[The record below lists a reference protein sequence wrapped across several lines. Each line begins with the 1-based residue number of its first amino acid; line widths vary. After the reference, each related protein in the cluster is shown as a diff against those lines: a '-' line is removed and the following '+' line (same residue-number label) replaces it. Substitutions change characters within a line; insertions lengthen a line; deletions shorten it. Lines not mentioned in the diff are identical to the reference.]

1 MHRAWVNFVFLLA
14 FAPVAFAQ
22 GGGVSQTG
30 AINGRV
36 TDAQAGVLAGVTVT
50 ATSPSQMAAQTT
62 VTNAAGFYHFPA
74 LAPGTYALRY
84 ERDQFAA
91 LTRAGIDVPLGF
103 TATVDVS
110 LSLAPIQAGAT
121 AVASRIDT
129 TTARVQANFAQE
141 QLAAMPNAR
150 DLWALLSVTPGV
162 QMGRWDIGGN
172 RSGNQTS
179 YRAYGYGG
187 QDQQA
192 RILVEGINTTDGRS
206 ANGFFQDYGSFDE
219 VIVSA
224 VGNGAE
230 VPHPG
235 VTAQMLTKSGSN
247 IFHTGLYAD
256 YGSDDTQQRVDG
268 SIEAG
273 GPLRSDALWYY
284 SAYRQ
289 LESSID
295 QLNLRIGRR
304 FETSLYNASG
314 KATYRL
320 RTSNTFVGYY
330 QWGKK
335 QQPYRAWNAGYTF
348 FDVADTTRQDD
359 GSSVW
364 KGEWN
369 RVSKNVLIEARYGGF
384 GYYLPLLAN
393 SDEPFR
399 QDTGTRVSSGGDRRT
414 QTDRDRRQLTAVAT
428 TFHDGAAGMRHALRT
443 GIEMNLE
450 TAWTGFERTRAGN
463 VEHIFNNGRATQV
476 ILGFPTANGQVGRR
490 SARDRLLSIA
500 KLDQWSGFISD
511 EWRVHDALTLNLG
524 VRFDRSR
531 SHTPEQRQLPYTNGP
546 VTIAAET
553 LPRQTFFRWSS
564 LVPRVAAIYKID
576 GGGNT
581 VAKASYGYFK
591 HNPSLDIANAAN
603 PNQGTKTITYAWT
616 DRTGDRLYQTGE
628 EGGVVAS
635 NLANAVQ
642 VDPETRQPYTHE
654 LIASVERQLGV
665 VASMR
670 AGIVYKTNDD
680 LWQPYRPLRPIDGYT
695 TPFTIRDI
703 GADGGAGTADD
714 RDLVFYGTPTT
725 QLGAATTVIQSVP
738 AFGRYTALESS
749 FERRLRDRWSVAAGF
764 SYSWTHEHNNNYI
777 GNNVSPA
784 SNPGYPNSPN
794 EMLYTNGTDGA
805 HRFTIWDVKA
815 RATWEAPLG
824 LRFTPMLRAQA
835 GQPYGRVLQVTAP
848 ASCGCFFNGLVLVEP
863 LDTRR
868 MGTVA
873 VFDLRTEATLPVGRH
888 RAGLFIDVFNAFNSS
903 AADVISFTSGAA
915 FEQPTSVIASRFVRV
930 GVRMQW

>member
-1 MHRAWVNFVFLLA
+1 MRRACVSVAFLLA
-14 FAPVAFAQ
+14 FAPVALAQ
-22 GGGVSQTG
+22 GGGASQTG

-62 VTNAAGFYHFPA
+62 LTNAAGFYHFPF

-84 ERDQFAA
+84 ERDQFSAV
-91 LTRAGIDVPLGF
+91 TRAGIDVPLGF
-103 TATVDVS
+103 TATVDVT
-110 LSLAPIQAGAT
+110 LSLAPIQAAAT
-121 AVASRIDT
+121 VASRIDT
-129 TTARVQANFAQE
+129 TTARVQTNFAQE

-150 DLWALLSVTPGV
+150 DLWALFSVTPGV

-192 RILVEGINTTDGRS
+192 RILVEGINATDGRS

-247 IFHTGLYAD
+247 LFHSGLYAD
-256 YGSDDTQQRVDG
+256 YGSDDTQQRIDG

-284 SAYRQ
+284 AAYRQ

-295 QLNLRIGRR
+295 QLNLQIGRR

-320 RTSNTFVGYY
+320 GRSNTFVGYY

-335 QQPYRAWNAGYTF
+335 QQPYRGWNAGYTF

-369 RVSKNVLIEARYGGF
+369 RVSNHVLIEARYGGF
-384 GYYLPLLAN
+384 GYYLPLLGN

-428 TFHDGAAGMRHALRT
+428 TFHDRAAGMRHALKT
-443 GIEMNLE
+443 GVEMNLE
-450 TAWTGFERTRAGN
+450 TAWTGFERTRAGD

-476 ILGFPTANGQVGRR
+476 ILGFPTADGPVGRR

-500 KLDQWSGFISD
+500 KMDQWSGFISD
-511 EWRVHDALTLNLG
+511 EWRVHDELTLNLG
-524 VRFDRSR
+524 VRFDHYR
-531 SHTPEQRQLPYTNGP
+531 SHTPEQRQLPFTNGP

-553 LPRQTFFRWSS
+553 FPRQTFFRWSS
-564 LVPRVAAIYKID
+564 LVPRVAAIYQID
-576 GGGNT
+576 RDGNT
-581 VAKASYGYFK
+581 VVKASYGYFK
-591 HNPSLDIANAAN
+591 HNPSFDIANAAN
-603 PNQGTKTITYAWT
+603 PNQGTKTITHAWT
-616 DRTGDRLYQTGE
+616 DRNGDRLYQTGE
-628 EGGVVAS
+628 EGGVVVS

-654 LIASVERQLGV
+654 LIASLERQVGGAARV
-665 VASMR
+665 R
-670 AGIVYKTNDD
+670 AGVIYKTNDD

-714 RDLVFYGTPTT
+714 RDLVFYGTPNS

-749 FERRLRDRWSVAAGF
+749 FERRLRDRWSLAAGF

-777 GNNVSPA
+777 GNNVSPV

-794 EMLYTNGTDGA
+794 EMLYTNGTNGA

-815 RATWEAPLG
+815 RATWEAPWG

-848 ASCGCFFNGLVLVEP
+848 ASCACFFNGLVLVEP
-863 LDTRR
+863 LDARR
-868 MGTVA
+868 MDTVA

-888 RAGLFIDVFNAFNSS
+888 RAGLFVDVFNAFNSS
-903 AADVISFTSGAA
+903 AADVISYTTGPA

>member
-1 MHRAWVNFVFLLA
+1 MHRAWVSVAFLLA
-14 FAPVAFAQ
+14 FAPVALAQ

-36 TDAQAGVLAGVTVT
+36 TDARAGVLPGVTVT
-50 ATSPSQMAAQTT
+50 ATSPAQMAAQSTL
-62 VTNAAGFYHFPA
+62 TNAAGFYHFPA

-84 ERDQFAA
+84 ERDQFSAV
-91 LTRAGIDVPLGF
+91 TRSGIDVPLGF
-103 TATVDVS
+103 TATVDVT
-110 LSLAPIQAGAT
+110 LSLAPIQAA
-121 AVASRIDT
+121 AIVVSRIDT
-129 TTARVQANFAQE
+129 TTARVQTNFGQE

-150 DLWALLSVTPGV
+150 DLWALFAVTPGV

-224 VGNGAE
+224 LGNGAE

-247 IFHTGLYAD
+247 LFHSELYAD
-256 YGSDDTQQRVDG
+256 YGSDDTQQRIDG

-284 SAYRQ
+284 AAYRQ

-295 QLNLRIGRR
+295 QLNLQIGRR

-320 RTSNTFVGYY
+320 GLSNTFVGYY

-369 RVSKNVLIEARYGGF
+369 RASNHVLIDARFGGF
-384 GYYLPLLAN
+384 GYYLPLLGN

-428 TFHDGAAGMRHALRT
+428 TFHDRAAGMRHALKT
-443 GIEMNLE
+443 GVEMNLE
-450 TAWTGFERTRAGN
+450 TAWTGFERTRAGD

-476 ILGFPTANGQVGRR
+476 ILGFPTADGQVGQR

-500 KLDQWSGFISD
+500 KMDQWSGFISD

-524 VRFDRSR
+524 VRFDHYR
-531 SHTPEQRQLPYTNGP
+531 SHTPEQRQLPFTNGP

-553 LPRQTFFRWSS
+553 FPRQTFFRWSS
-564 LVPRVAAIYKID
+564 LVPRVAAIYQID
-576 GGGNT
+576 GDGHT
-581 VAKASYGYFK
+581 VVKASYGYFK
-591 HNPSLDIANAAN
+591 HNPSFDIANAAN

-616 DRTGDRLYQTGE
+616 DRNGDRLYQTGE
-628 EGGVVAS
+628 EGGVVVS

-654 LIASVERQLGV
+654 VIASLERQVGGAARV
-665 VASMR
+665 R
-670 AGIVYKTNDD
+670 AGVVYKTNDD

-695 TPFTIRDI
+695 TPFTIRDS
-703 GADGGAGTADD
+703 GADGGAGTPDD
-714 RDLVFYGTPTT
+714 RDLVFYGTPNG

-749 FERRLRDRWSVAAGF
+749 FERRLRDRWSLAAGF

-777 GNNVSPA
+777 GNNVSPVA
-784 SNPGYPNSPN
+784 NPGYPNSPN

-815 RATWEAPLG
+815 RATWEAPWG

-848 ASCGCFFNGLVLVEP
+848 ASCACFFNGLVLVEP
-863 LDTRR
+863 LDARR
-868 MGTVA
+868 MDTVA
-873 VFDLRTEATLPVGRH
+873 VFDLRTEAMLPVGRH
-888 RAGLFIDVFNAFNSS
+888 RAGLFVDVFNAFNSS
-903 AADVISFTSGAA
+903 AADVISYTTGPA

>member
-1 MHRAWVNFVFLLA
+1 
-14 FAPVAFAQ
+14 
-22 GGGVSQTG
+22 VSQTG
-30 AINGRV
+30 AIHGRV
-36 TDAQAGVLAGVTVT
+36 TDAQSGVLAGVTVT
-50 ATSPSQMAAQTT
+50 ATSPSQMAAQETT
-62 VTNAAGFYHFPA
+62 TNAAGFYFFPA

-84 ERDQFAA
+84 ERDQFAS
-91 LTRAGIDVPLGF
+91 LTRAGIDVPLGV

-110 LSLAPIQAGAT
+110 LSLAPIQADVT
-121 AVASRIDT
+121 AVVSRIDT
-129 TTARVQANFAQE
+129 TTARVQTNFAQAP
-141 QLAAMPNAR
+141 LAAMPNAR
-150 DLWALLSVTPGV
+150 DLWALLSVTTGL

-224 VGNGAE
+224 AGNGAE

-247 IFHTGLYAD
+247 LFHAGLYGD
-256 YGSDDTQQRVDG
+256 YGNDDTQQRIDG
-268 SIEAG
+268 SLEAG
-273 GPLRSDALWYY
+273 GPVRSDRLWYY
-284 SAYRQ
+284 AAYRQ
-289 LESSID
+289 LESRID
-295 QLNLRIGRR
+295 QVNLQIGRP
-304 FETSLYNASG
+304 FETSLFNASG

-320 RTSNTFVGYY
+320 SESNTFVGYY
-330 QWGKK
+330 QWGNK

-348 FDVADTTRQDD
+348 FDMADTTRQDD

-369 RVSKNVLIEARYGGF
+369 RVSDHALIEARYGGF
-384 GYYLPLLAN
+384 GYYLPLIGN

-414 QTDRDRRQLTAVAT
+414 QSDRDRKQLTVVAT
-428 TFHDGAAGMRHALRT
+428 TFHEGAAGVRHALRT
-443 GIEMNLE
+443 GVEMNLE
-450 TAWTGFERTRAGN
+450 AAWTGFERTRAGH

-476 ILGFPTANGQVGRR
+476 ILGFPTADGPVGGR
-490 SARDRLLSIA
+490 SARDRLLSMA
-500 KLDQWSGFISD
+500 RLDQWSGFISD
-511 EWRVHDALTLNLG
+511 EWRVRDALTLNLG
-524 VRFDRSR
+524 VRFDHYR
-531 SHTPEQRQLPYTNGP
+531 SHVPEQRQLPFTNGP
-546 VTIAAET
+546 VTIVAET
-553 LPRQTFFRWSS
+553 FPAHTFYRWRS
-564 LVPRVAAIYKID
+564 LVPRVAAIYQLGAD
-576 GGGNT
+576 GNT
-581 VAKASYGYFK
+581 VAKASYGYFR
-591 HNPSLDIANAAN
+591 HNPSVDIATAAN

-616 DRTGDRLYQTGE
+616 DRNGDRLYQAGE

-635 NLANAVQ
+635 NLANAVE
-642 VDPETRQPYTHE
+642 VDPDTRQPYTHE
-654 LIASVERQLGV
+654 LIASVERQVGGAASVRAGV
-665 VASMR
+665 VH
-670 AGIVYKTNDD
+670 KTNDD

-714 RDLVFYGTPTT
+714 RDLVFYGTPNA
-725 QLGAATTVIQSVP
+725 QLGPATTVIQTVP
-738 AFGRYTALESS
+738 AFGRYTAIETS
-749 FERRLRDRWSVAAGF
+749 FERRPRDGWSVAAGV

-777 GNNVSPA
+777 GNNVSPV

-794 EMLYTNGTDGA
+794 EMLYTNGTEGA
-805 HRFTIWDVKA
+805 HRFTIWDAKA
-815 RATWEAPLG
+815 RATLEAPWG

-848 ASCGCFFNGLVLVEP
+848 ASCACFFNGLVLVEP
-863 LDTRR
+863 LDARR
-868 MGTVA
+868 MDTVA
-873 VFDLRTEATLPVGRH
+873 VFDLRTEATLPIGRH

-903 AADVISFTSGAA
+903 AADVISYTTGPA
-915 FEQPTSVIASRFVRV
+915 FAQPASVVASRFVRI